1 MIVMFE
7 IVISIWYRS
16 GPLMPPQTFFGVVGV
31 RRGRRIVLYFHRTVR
46 FYGGDYFENLPYP
59 LAIAS
64 DGRGCVELVI
74 ISNRSDIYCY
84 CFFSLTS
91 DQLLIGFETGLMV
104 LWDLKTKKPECRW
117 QWSDSL
123 KSIDW
128 HFEGKQF
135 TCSHNDGSL
144 TTWNVKPS
152 TKPANIIYPH
162 GEYTVTA

>member
-1 MIVMFE
+1 
-7 IVISIWYRS
+7 
-16 GPLMPPQTFFGVVGV
+16 
-31 RRGRRIVLYFHRTVR
+31 
-46 FYGGDYFENLPYP
+46 
-59 LAIAS
+59 
-64 DGRGCVELVI
+64 
-74 ISNRSDIYCY
+74 
-84 CFFSLTS
+84 
-91 DQLLIGFETGLMV
+91 MV

-152 TKPANIIYPH
+152 AKPANIIYPH
-162 GEYTVTA
+162 GEYTVGRVSGGYRAHWVLLVNPRVTWPRHQAWVLRSFEILIRLCTTMTTTTVPETGELVVQIEWNIINSQFFLLLLFSSPLFLFLTRTMSRGGEGC

>member
-1 MIVMFE
+1 MNILKT
-7 IVISIWYRS
+7 I
-16 GPLMPPQTFFGVVGV
+16 
-31 RRGRRIVLYFHRTVR
+31 
-46 FYGGDYFENLPYP
+46 
-59 LAIAS
+59 
-64 DGRGCVELVI
+64 C
-74 ISNRSDIYCY
+74 
-84 CFFSLTS
+84 
-91 DQLLIGFETGLMV
+91 QLLIGFETGLMV

-117 QWSDSL
+117 QWGDSL

-162 GEYTVTA
+162 GEYLLCK